1 MTLSQ
6 LQKLYLDCSH
16 SNLLADRQRAKG
28 YSELI
33 SRFKSSTIEELSES
47 VKLSLIAEDYLSEL
61 KILSKSIKNPEYR
74 WHMKAAQDCI
84 ITYATDN
91 NIREALLNYTGPI
104 DERSITLYLNKTQY
118 KNRIKYS
125 TIHSIYNVMKL

>member
-16 SNLLADRQRAKG
+16 SNMLADRQRAKG

-33 SRFKSSTIEELSES
+33 SRFKSSNIQELSES
-47 VKLSLIAEDYLSEL
+47 VKLSLIAEEYLSEL
-61 KILSKSIKNPEYR
+61 RILSKSIKNPEYR
-74 WHMKAAQDCI
+74 WHMKAAKDCI

-104 DERSITLYLNKTQY
+104 DERSIALYLNKTQY
-118 KNRIKYS
+118 KDRIKYS

>member
-16 SNLLADRQRAKG
+16 SNMLADRQRAKG

-33 SRFKSSTIEELSES
+33 SRFKSSTKQELSES
-47 VKLSLIAEDYLSEL
+47 VKLSLIAEEYLSEL

-74 WHMKAAQDCI
+74 WYMKAAQDCI

-104 DERSITLYLNKTQY
+104 DERSISLYLNKTQY
-118 KNRIKYS
+118 KDRIKYS
-125 TIHSIYNVMKL
+125 TIHSIYSVMKL

>member
-6 LQKLYLDCSH
+6 LQKEYINCSH

-28 YSELI
+28 YAELI
-33 SRFKSSTIEELSES
+33 SRFKSSNMQELSED
-47 VKLSLIAEDYLSEL
+47 VKISLLAEDYLSEL
-61 KILSKSIKNPEYR
+61 QILNNVIQNPEYR
-74 WHMKAAQDCI
+74 WYMRAAQDCI

-91 NIREALLNYTGPI
+91 NIREALLNYKGPI
-104 DERSITLYLNKTQY
+104 DERSLILFLSKTQY

-125 TIHSIYNVMKL
+125 TIHSICNVMKL